1 MGTLADRVLKKYKL
15 LSAPVKASAWYV
27 VCNVLNK
34 GIALLSMP
42 IFTRLLTEEE
52 YGTFSVFQSWCS
64 IMSIFTSLNIFQSG
78 YQKGLLLYK
87 DDRDGFTSSQLSLT
101 TIITAVFF
109 MLYVINID
117 FWTKIFNLS
126 PAIITAMFLEL
137 MFMPALEFWA
147 AEKRFDYKY
156 RKYVIITLL
165 MSLISLSGG
174 VLAVISTE
182 CKVEARI
189 FSDVFVKILFASVLF
204 FVIILKGKTFFNK
217 RYWEYALRF
226 NLPLIPH
233 YLSNY
238 VLGQSD
244 RLMISR
250 MIGNTQAAFY
260 SVAYTISTMM
270 LLIMTAINNS
280 LTPYIYRAIDS
291 GNTKRIKMVT
301 SPLVVLVGG
310 LCIITMAFAPEVILL
325 FAGRDYMD
333 AVYVIPPVASSVY
346 FVFLYSLF
354 STIEFFYQ
362 RTGVIAVATCI
373 SAALNLLLNYIFI
386 NKFGYYAAGYT
397 TLFCYIFLALMHS
410 IFHRRVWKQ
419 ENGELKDLYDKKVIV
434 AASAILL
441 AVMLVMTV
449 TYQLSAVR
457 YGIIAILFVTAF
469 LEKKKLFQIF
479 REFRKGE

>member
-1 MGTLADRVLKKYKL
+1 MDTLADRVLKKYKL

-117 FWTKIFNLS
+117 FWTKIFNLP

-147 AEKRFDYKY
+147 AEERFDYKY

-165 MSLISLSGG
+165 MSIISLSGG

-182 CKVEARI
+182 SKVEARI
-189 FSDVFVKILFASVLF
+189 FSDVLVKILFAAVLF
-204 FVIILKGKTFFNK
+204 FAIMLKGRTFFNK
-217 RYWEYALRF
+217 RYWEYALKF

-280 LTPYIYRAIDS
+280 LTPYIYRVIDS

-301 SPLVVLVGG
+301 SPLIVLIGG

-325 FAGRDYMD
+325 FAGKDYMD

-354 STIEFFYQ
+354 STIEYFYQ
-362 RTGVIAVATCI
+362 KTGVIAVATCI

-397 TLFCYIFLALMHS
+397 TLFCYIFLSLMHY
-410 IFHRRVWKQ
+410 IFYRRVWKQ
-419 ENGELKDLYDKKVIV
+419 ENGEFKDLYDKKVIV
-434 AASAILL
+434 ASSAILL
-441 AVMLVMTV
+441 VVMLVMTV

-469 LEKKKLFQIF
+469 WKKEKLFQIF